1 MRSTSSFR
9 RLIFSTITVVAVWLT
24 GVASAVAN
32 DWNVVLNG
40 RAVHINASENWNE
53 QNWGLGFEREFELR
67 SRWVPL
73 VVGNGFRD
81 SSNDMSYMAGGGIK
95 RRFLMPDLAGDL
107 YVDVGMV
114 GFMMTRRDF
123 NNNQPFPGMLP
134 MLSVGNSRMA
144 VNVTYMPET
153 VVNRINRR
161 DASLSGVLFLQLSM
175 DAGMLMPRGRT
186 TW

>member
-1 MRSTSSFR
+1 MRSAPSVRRYVCLFIAVLAFWTAGHSSA
-9 RLIFSTITVVAVWLT
+9 L
-24 GVASAVAN
+24 AN

-53 QNWGLGFEREFELR
+53 QNWGLGFEREFATQ

-73 VVGNGFRD
+73 VVGSGFRD

-95 RRFLMPDLAGDL
+95 RRFTMPELTGDL
-107 YVDVGMV
+107 YVDLGLV

-123 NNNQPFPGMLP
+123 NNNQPFPGVLP
-134 MLSVGNSRMA
+134 VVSVGNSRMA

-153 VVNRINRR
+153 AVKRINQR
-161 DASLSGVLFLQLSM
+161 DASLSGVLFLQFSM
-175 DAGMLMPRGRT
+175 NAAMLLPGGRT
-186 TW
+186 NW